1 MRKGCSH
8 QNLLEQFQWYQ
19 RAYHTHPLD
28 PFLYFYLLIL
38 FTDDGITI
46 FFNLEQLL
54 NSSPSES
61 VELYNTDCILNSVHP
76 SLILSSVLF

>member
-1 MRKGCSH
+1 MVSTCISH
-8 QNLLEQFQWYQ
+8 ASA
-19 RAYHTHPLD
+19 RSV
-28 PFLYFYLLIL
+28 LYFVLLIL